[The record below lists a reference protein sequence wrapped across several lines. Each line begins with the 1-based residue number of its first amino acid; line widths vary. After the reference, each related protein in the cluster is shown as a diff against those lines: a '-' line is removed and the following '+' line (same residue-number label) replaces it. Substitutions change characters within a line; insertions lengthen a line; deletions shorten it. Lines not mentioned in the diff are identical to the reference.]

1 MKFVTTYLHF
11 DGNCRE
17 AMQFYQKS
25 LGAELQLTPVMDV
38 QGKPSADPKARVI
51 HSQLL
56 KHGQPIL
63 QASDDQ
69 SGNAPRQGDNF
80 QVAIECQSP
89 EEVDRTFAA
98 LGQGGRVR
106 FPVGTAPWGARFG
119 MLTDKFGIQWLLN
132 CYQSK

>member
-17 AMQFYQKS
+17 AMQFYQHC
-25 LGAELQLTPVMDV
+25 LGAELEFTPGEPNV
-38 QGKPSADPKARVI
+38 RI
-51 HSQLL
+51 LHSQLL
-56 KHGQPIL
+56 NNGQPIL

-69 SGNAPRQGDNF
+69 SGSPPRQGDNF

-89 EEVDRTFAA
+89 EEVDRIFAA
-98 LGQGGRVR
+98 LSQGGRVR

-119 MLTDKFGIQWLLN
+119 MLTDRYGVQWLLN
-132 CYQSK
+132 CYRST